1 MNSYGNKWLV
11 FQVPCVRKVLLSF
24 PSSTLNQQSCSPYD
38 VIMRP
43 NPPLVAAE
51 EINGEYVFPN
61 VCTEVL
67 TKLFTRLKLC
77 FGA

>member
-1 MNSYGNKWLV
+1 
-11 FQVPCVRKVLLSF
+11 
-24 PSSTLNQQSCSPYD
+24 
-38 VIMRP
+38 MRP

-77 FGA
+77 FGAQLYGQKQLRNHDSNIYGSILANKNKHIKKNILGC